1 MKELLTFLISN
12 ILTEPDKA
20 EIIDQQKDGET
31 FFIVKVPKDEIGT
44 VIGSGGKTI
53 RAIKTL
59 LSLKSKGEQF
69 SIEIKE
75 A

>member
-1 MKELLTFLISN
+1 MKDLLEFIIKNIVTDSNQVKISVDKEGES
-12 ILTEPDKA
+12 TEFVVQVSKED
-20 EIIDQQKDGET
+20 
-31 FFIVKVPKDEIGT
+31 IGT

-59 LSLKSKGEQF
+59 LSLKSKGENF
-69 SIEIKE
+69 SLEIKE

>member
-1 MKELLTFLISN
+1 MKELLTYIINN
-12 ILTEPDKA
+12 IVNNPKEVKITLEKT
-20 EIIDQQKDGET
+20 GEEKM
-31 FFIVKVPKDEIGT
+31 FIVNLPKEEIGT

-59 LSLKSKGEQF
+59 LSLKGKGENF
-69 SIEIKE
+69 SLEIKE